1 MTSGEISVSAWQLL
15 FIFSSTDA
23 IKRSTIERLEM
34 IIYKT
39 IYVSITLQ
47 ILWDNC
53 KFLEMIKSYLDN
65 RFMFLL
71 TLIEKNAC
79 QIFKFFW
86 KWWNQ
91 NNVQYKSNKFCA
103 NLMLLTALYKDNY
116 VSKCVL
122 YWKVIMMSEIYY
134 YAQNSKQYWESDM
147 IFIEDD
153 KTNMFTYITNM
164 ITQIWKYINMYSSCF
179 WQTYEK

>member
-1 MTSGEISVSAWQLL
+1 MCICIFIIVVEEKNLFEYLTSLTSGEISLSAWQLL

-23 IKRSTIERLEM
+23 IKRSTIEPLEI

-39 IYVSITLQ
+39 ICLNYSANSLRYLQ
-47 ILWDNC
+47 IFGDDKKLLRQ
-53 KFLEMIKSYLDN
+53 K
-65 RFMFLL
+65 FMFLL

-91 NNVQYKSNKFCA
+91 NNMQYKSNKFCA

-116 VSKCVL
+116 VSECVL
-122 YWKVIMMSEIYY
+122 Y
-134 YAQNSKQYWESDM
+134 
-147 IFIEDD
+147 
-153 KTNMFTYITNM
+153 
-164 ITQIWKYINMYSSCF
+164 
-179 WQTYEK
+179 